1 MCLSS
6 GFSSASMEMSA
17 VQINNNLA
25 NGIDE
30 QRDGQ
35 SLSPERPKAYD
46 VFGDPDPD
54 LSPRVGEEYQ
64 VEIPALISK
73 FEYCLIRRNADEAE
87 SSIHNFQ
94 VGLPIPIIWIKD
106 EAEKSNEC
114 KVNPKLEAIGSTL
127 FNRKNSDM
135 QQEIKIGMQEEDRH
149 KGQILVPGSR
159 SDHWTEV
166 EEASFV
172 LGLYIFGKNL
182 VQVKRFIGNKKME
195 DILSFYY
202 GKFYKSDKYQR
213 WDGCRKMK
221 SRRRVFGQRIFT
233 RQRQQELLSRLQPN
247 VSQECQK
254 KLLEASKTF
263 VEGKMLLEE
272 YVLTLKASVGI
283 KALVEGVGIGK
294 GKQDLTGVSIDS
306 VRSTQA
312 VPFRAEIP
320 VGKACSM
327 LSTSEII
334 SYLTGD
340 FRLSKARTSNLFW
353 EAVWPRLLARG
364 WHSEQ
369 PRCYNYSV
377 TSKNPLVY
385 LVPGV
390 KKFSRKLM
398 KGNHYFDSL
407 SDVLNKVAS
416 DPELIDLEK
425 NTDDDSTIKEENGW
439 RKDTKLDRENSPA
452 DQMRHCYLK
461 VKTPS
466 NRADVIKF
474 TVVDTSL
481 ASEKTRNVKE
491 LKSLP
496 FGVLTASTLEIDS
509 SDENTSEEEKTNESD
524 SVNGRCFD
532 SGKNGVTRA
541 GKLNTVI
548 AESSDL
554 SGFESKPSNEKLP
567 RSNMICASVSAA
579 SIDQKTDFLDN
590 KKRKDG
596 MKCQSLLRMASD
608 NIIDLVPVTKKRRR
622 LTACSRPKT
631 NGSTASF
638 FAVPPRVK
646 HEEANFFWD
655 QDYSKYN
662 ENVTADFLPTRVKQE
677 KCPYNPKSSESVHS
691 SAEKLIPPQEVN
703 YLARFS
709 NQETKKLAEPLPN
722 LNSFICRE
730 SVPGTSSPSTREQH
744 RKPQPRTMIDLN
756 LPVSPEVDADEPF
769 VNEVIEIQKADTS
782 KESVEVNAGTNIK
795 LIDHSEQQPDVQA
808 RRTGTRNRPPTAKVL
823 EAFAFGY
830 LDKKEKH
837 VRSRDSSGSKASRH
851 VRHKA
856 EGSGSGAVTDSG
868 KEERANFSCNGNG
881 FAGSNRDVVYT
892 GFRQ

>member
-1 MCLSS
+1 MWVSS
-6 GFSSASMEMSA
+6 GSSSSPSMEVSA

-30 QRDGQ
+30 QQDGQ

-106 EAEKSNEC
+106 GAEKSNEC

-135 QQEIKIGMQEEDRH
+135 QQEIKIGMQQKDRH
-149 KGQILVPGSR
+149 KGQILVPGSQ

-172 LGLYIFGKNL
+172 LGLYIFGKNH

-195 DILSFYY
+195 DILSLYY

-221 SRRRVFGQRIFT
+221 SRKRVFGQRLFT
-233 RQRQQELLSRLQPN
+233 GQRQQELLSRLLPN

-254 KLLEASKTF
+254 KLLETSKTF

-283 KALVEGVGIGK
+283 KALVKGVGIGK

-312 VPFRAEIP
+312 VPVRPEIP

-327 LSTSEII
+327 LSASEII
-334 SYLTGD
+334 SYLTVD
-340 FRLSKARTSNLFW
+340 FRLSKARTSDLFW

-369 PRCYNYSV
+369 PTCYNYSV

-390 KKFSRKLM
+390 KKFSRKLV

-425 NTDDDSTIKEENGW
+425 NTDDDSTSKEGNGW
-439 RKDTKLDRENSPA
+439 TKDTKLDSENSPA
-452 DQMRHCYLK
+452 DQRRHCYLK
-461 VKTPS
+461 VKTPTNS
-466 NRADVIKF
+466 ADVIKF

-509 SDENTSEEEKTNESD
+509 SDENTSEEEKTNDSE
-524 SVNGRCFD
+524 SVNGTCFD
-532 SGKNGVTRA
+532 SGKSDITNA
-541 GKLNTVI
+541 SKLNIVKD
-548 AESSDL
+548 EFSDM
-554 SGFESKPSNEKLP
+554 SGFESKPSKEKLP
-567 RSNMICASVSAA
+567 RSNIVGTSVSAA
-579 SIDQKTDFLDN
+579 LIDQKTDLSDN
-590 KKRKDG
+590 KKRRNG
-596 MKCQSLLRMASD
+596 MECQSLPRMVSD
-608 NIIDLVPVTKKRRR
+608 NLIDLVPITKKRRR
-622 LTACSRPKT
+622 LTACNRAKT
-631 NGSTASF
+631 NGSTANF

-646 HEEANFFWD
+646 QEEASFSLD
-655 QDYSKYN
+655 QDKSKCS
-662 ENVTADFLPTRVKQE
+662 ENVSADFL
-677 KCPYNPKSSESVHS
+677 
-691 SAEKLIPPQEVN
+691 A
-703 YLARFS
+703 
-709 NQETKKLAEPLPN
+709 
-722 LNSFICRE
+722 
-730 SVPGTSSPSTREQH
+730 
-744 RKPQPRTMIDLN
+744 PR
-756 LPVSPEVDADEPF
+756 
-769 VNEVIEIQKADTS
+769 
-782 KESVEVNAGTNIK
+782 
-795 LIDHSEQQPDVQA
+795 
-808 RRTGTRNRPPTAKVL
+808 
-823 EAFAFGY
+823 
-830 LDKKEKH
+830 
-837 VRSRDSSGSKASRH
+837 
-851 VRHKA
+851 
-856 EGSGSGAVTDSG
+856 
-868 KEERANFSCNGNG
+868 
-881 FAGSNRDVVYT
+881 
-892 GFRQ
+892 